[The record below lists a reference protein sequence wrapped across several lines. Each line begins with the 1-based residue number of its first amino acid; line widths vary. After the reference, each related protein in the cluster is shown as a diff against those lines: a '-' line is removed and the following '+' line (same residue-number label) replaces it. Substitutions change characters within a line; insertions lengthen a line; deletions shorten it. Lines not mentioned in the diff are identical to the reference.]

1 MEMEEGQYP
10 HLFNN
15 KLLPRALCSGHSQGR
30 KSRCTNTQTHTEHHF
45 PHFVGTNPKHLSL
58 QEPRFH
64 FKAGMGHP
72 KAIKQPQVIHSGGGG
87 CPGNHP
93 FDDPAW
99 LFFPTHCYSPLWKS
113 GWVRGLPLTFFPG
126 CKHSFLQRLYCTN
139 KSSRYIKAPVR
150 IYSFFSPWQTN
161 KKR

>member
-1 MEMEEGQYP
+1 MEEGQYP

-15 KLLPRALCSGHSQGR
+15 KLLLRALCSGHSQGR
-30 KSRCTNTQTHTEHHF
+30 KSRCTNTHTHTEHHF
-45 PHFVGTNPKHLSL
+45 PQFVGTNPKHLSL

-72 KAIKQPQVIHSGGGG
+72 KAIKQPQVIHFGGGG

-99 LFFPTHCYSPLWKS
+99 LFFPTHCYSSLWKS
-113 GWVRGLPLTFFPG
+113 GWVRGLPPTCFQAVNIHFYTDYTAQT
-126 CKHSFLQRLYCTN
+126 KAADTSKLQSASILF
-139 KSSRYIKAPVR
+139 
-150 IYSFFSPWQTN
+150 FFSPWQTN
-161 KKR
+161 KRR